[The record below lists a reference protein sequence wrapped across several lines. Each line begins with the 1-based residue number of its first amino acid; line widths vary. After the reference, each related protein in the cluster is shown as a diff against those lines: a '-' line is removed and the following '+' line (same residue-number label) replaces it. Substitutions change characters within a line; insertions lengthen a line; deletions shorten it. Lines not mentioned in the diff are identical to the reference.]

1 MKKMSK
7 KLFSLVCIIMAA
19 AMLIAGC
26 AKEPGGENTAAPS
39 EEAGAAKED
48 LTVVVKADVRSFD
61 PIFGNDTAGHAVFR
75 HIYETLV
82 KYDANGNLVPN
93 LAESVTWTD
102 NKDCEIKLKKGV
114 LFHNGEE
121 LKANDVKFTLYRI
134 AAEPC
139 DIHYMLQD
147 INLDSFETPDDYTV
161 KFSLNNPDASVAA
174 ILAFGSVGIVN
185 EKAVTEAGDN
195 YGMNPIGTGPYK
207 LQSWTKGN
215 QSVIERFEDYHGDK
229 PAFKTITFKVVP
241 EVTNRLV
248 ELESGGADL
257 AYDISVTDV
266 ARVEESSALKLST
279 IDSSSV
285 TFMGMNTS
293 KAPLNDQRVREAIR
307 YAIDVNGIVN
317 SVYRGISTPASNP
330 MNPSCIYYD
339 KTSTVSEYNV
349 EKAKQLMTEA
359 GYADGFDI
367 TITTDDRK
375 ERIDMAT
382 IIQSELKEIG
392 INAEIK
398 ILEWGAYLTTC
409 YDGEQELYMG
419 GWTTF
424 TPEPSLSLKGPFSS
438 SSFGSGGNM
447 TFYSNPKVDELLTA
461 GLLTTDVAERE
472 QIYTDLQ
479 REITNQCTWVYLTYG
494 VQIYA
499 MNSKLEGFVPQSSG
513 YPDLTGV
520 YFAD

>member
-7 KLFSLVCIIMAA
+7 KLFSLVCVVMAA

-26 AKEPGGENTAAPS
+26 AKAPGTEGNAS
-39 EEAGAAKED
+39 SQGSGAAKEN
-48 LTVVVKADVRSFD
+48 LTVVMKADVRSFD
-61 PIFGNDTAGHAVFR
+61 PIFGNDVAGHSVFR
-75 HIYETLV
+75 HIYETLM
-82 KYDANGNLVPN
+82 KYDDNGNLVPN

-134 AAEPC
+134 ASEPC
-139 DIHYMLQD
+139 DIHYMLED

-174 ILAFGSVGIVN
+174 ILAFSSVGIVN
-185 EKAVTEAGDN
+185 EKAVTEAGDT

-248 ELESGGADL
+248 ELESGGADI

-285 TFMGMNTS
+285 TFMGMNTT
-293 KAPLNDQRVREAIR
+293 KKPLDDQRVREAIR
-307 YAIDVNGIVN
+307 YAIDVNGIVQ
-317 SVYRGISTPASNP
+317 SVYHGISHPATNP
-330 MNPSCIYYD
+330 MNPSCTYYD
-339 KTSTVSEYNV
+339 NTSTVSEYNV
-349 EKAKQLMTEA
+349 EKAKQLLAEA

-375 ERIDMAT
+375 ERIDIAT
-382 IIQSELKEIG
+382 IIQNELKEIG

-398 ILEWGAYLTTC
+398 ILEWGAYLSTC

-424 TPEPSLSLKGPFSS
+424 TPEPSLSLKGPFGS

-447 TFYSNPKVDELLTA
+447 TFYANPKVDELISA
-461 GLLTTDVAERE
+461 GLLTTDTAER
-472 QIYTDLQ
+472 QKIYTELQ
-479 REITNQCTWVYLTYG
+479 HEITKQCTWVYITYG
-494 VQIYA
+494 VQLYA
-499 MNSKLEGFVPQSSG
+499 MNSKLEGFVPSSTG
-513 YPDLTGV
+513 YPNLTGV